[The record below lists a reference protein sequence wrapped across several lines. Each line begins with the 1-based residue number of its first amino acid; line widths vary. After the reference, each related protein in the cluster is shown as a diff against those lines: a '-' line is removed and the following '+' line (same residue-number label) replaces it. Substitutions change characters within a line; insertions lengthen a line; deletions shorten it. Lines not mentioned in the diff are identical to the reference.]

1 MKKRLLSLLLVATL
15 LLSLLPGTVL
25 AIESEPGTPTR
36 TEPVVGS
43 FPMLAITEEGFLIEP
58 CYVSYAAGET
68 LKDALRYSGH
78 TFTGLDSGFISAVDG
93 HADNYTLHY
102 AGDGYSLDGAAS
114 DVIALWF
121 TTNASQSYSDDALA
135 LVSQMARYLAG
146 EEYARYEKAADA
158 YAEACGGFYS
168 ANAADAATLCDALQG
183 AMDALDNF
191 KTGQTV
197 QLRMN
202 ITLDGVKLTTGKA
215 VFTSEFGTET
225 TVTDLTAAALVPA
238 TYTFDI
244 SDGDY
249 RHVRGTVTVAEG
261 SVITAELPTGNW
273 IADLDLSTDGGGKW
287 KALPKSDATIGGATF
302 YVSDYKGP
310 SLYPCVIRNETYAT
324 DKDEY
329 CLYLAGKETKPQ
341 NKRTWGVKNTV
352 LANVIEADS
361 LTDVDL
367 VLECRRRTMDE
378 NGYELY
384 QSYTMRIRRVPTL
397 SGLTVSGEGTPL
409 NIPFDADKTEY
420 DSTVISDLLQ
430 VCPTATLAGTAITV
444 NGHSVESGKAADV
457 LLADCI
463 RDAAGKYLL
472 NITLTAPNGQKNTY
486 QLKLERVEALI
497 TRLTMPS
504 SAVTVQLFNSGN
516 ALCSPTSIDGL
527 VWTYRTIP
535 GESYTYIS
543 TARVWYHATASITPA
558 AGSTDFTVAAPKTE
572 DWLADL
578 AAKAANN
585 NKAKVYELNQTF
597 DPTLH
602 SYSMLVDSNTST
614 FYLSAYAGNTSK
626 YTTTANYLTHN
637 NSAYSDYANSLKRTD
652 QTKTPGVKDKFANM
666 SNFMQAGGWGN
677 DMTVRVQQNTVES
690 GVTYYQEYALHVNR
704 SISMNAMSI
713 ADPYGTALILAQ
725 KDDPSTQKFDK
736 FVLSYTTSL
745 ASEATEMQVSVKPL
759 STYKYDHDFTV
770 TVSCDGWSKSIVY
783 SEAVPVNVAQSITVP
798 MSGTR
803 QTQILSVTVSHSQS
817 GSVAQTYTIEVM
829 KLPPVVTT
837 FVTTP
842 ANAMVFLT
850 EDATGTRI
858 YPEADG
864 TYILNDTASYTYVI
878 TCNGYVAQKVTFVAG
893 EENATIT
900 VNLEKAPQSDLK
912 DLLQEGDWPLFRA
925 DEQNNGV
932 TGYRTPIRAE
942 DAVLEWANKIGE
954 GYGSGA
960 TGCPIIV
967 GGYLYTYAG
976 ESIVKVNKD
985 TGEVVGSGKMVAS
998 SSFAINSPTYAD
1010 GMIFVGL
1017 SGGRVQAFNAETLD
1031 SLWVYTDALGG
1042 QPDCPIAYSE
1052 GYIYTGFWNSE
1063 TKQANFVCLSVTD
1076 EDPTSGE
1083 EVKYATWTYAHNGFY
1098 WAGAYACHDYVV
1110 VGTDDGASGYT
1121 TGTASILSLNPR
1133 TGELLDE
1140 QKLSNVGDQRSSIC
1154 YDAETDACYF
1164 TTKGGDFYQIRLNAD
1179 GTFRDGS
1186 LRRLHLDNGSDNTT
1200 YPPMST
1206 STPVVYKGRAYIGVS
1221 GTSQFGVY
1229 SGHNL
1234 TVIDLE
1240 SFSIAYTVPTM
1251 GYPQTSGLLTTAYEG
1266 EDGYVYVYFFDNY
1279 TPGKLRVIRDRKDM
1293 TEVDH
1298 TYTTMES
1305 YLSGGETITIE
1316 TGYVLFTPSGSEAQ
1330 YAICSPIADS
1340 DGNLYFKNDTARLM
1354 RLSSRIVSLEIV
1366 RQPDKLIYEPG
1377 MVFDGTGLQVKAHYA
1392 NGNVKDVTSWI
1403 TYSQEKL
1410 KIEDTELTISLDPDR
1425 LLVKENGDGY
1435 WKWYR
1440 DFEGEAGKVY
1450 DLPTISVTLDLRA
1463 DHADDDHDHKCD
1475 ACEMEMGEH
1484 KAAEGSH
1491 NCDYCGQPVSECADE
1506 NHDHECDICG
1516 NPVGDHKAAEGSHNC
1531 DYCGKPASEC
1541 VDENRDHKCDTCG
1554 NPMGEHKA
1562 AEGSHNC
1569 DYCGQPASECED
1581 ENKDHECDIC
1591 GNPMGEH
1598 KAAEGSHNCDYCG
1611 KPASEC
1617 EDKDKDHKCDTCDA
1631 VMSECA
1637 DEDGDHKCDICG
1649 KDLNEDPDDGKEDPD
1664 DGNENPGEGGNP
1676 PSGDTTPL
1684 LLLALLLIGSA
1695 AAVVLSRKKFSF

>member
-1 MKKRLLSLLLVATL
+1 MLV
-15 LLSLLPGTVL
+15 
-25 AIESEPGTPTR
+25 
-36 TEPVVGS
+36 
-43 FPMLAITEEGFLIEP
+43 ITEDELLIEP

-93 HADNYTLHY
+93 HAENYTLHY
-102 AGDGYSLDGAAS
+102 AGAGYSLDGAAG

-135 LVSQMARYLAG
+135 LVSQMARYLAD
-146 EEYARYEKAADA
+146 EEYARYEKTADA
-158 YAEACGGFYS
+158 YAEACKGFYS
-168 ANAADAATLCDALQG
+168 ANAAKAATLCDALQG

-191 KTGQTV
+191 KTGQPV
-197 QLRMN
+197 QLGMN

-261 SVITAELPTGNW
+261 SVVTADLPTGNW
-273 IADLDLSTDGGGKW
+273 IADLDLSAYSDSNW

-302 YVSDYKGP
+302 YVTDYMGP
-310 SLYPCVIRNETYAT
+310 SLYPNVTRNATCAT
-324 DKDEY
+324 DANEY
-329 CLYLAGKETKPQ
+329 GLYLAGSDS
-341 NKRTWGVKNTV
+341 KRVWGSKSTA
-352 LANVIEADS
+352 LSKVIEADS
-361 LTDVDL
+361 LADVDL
-367 VLECRRRTMDE
+367 VLECRRKTKDE

-397 SGLTVSGEGTPL
+397 SGLTVSGDGTRL
-409 NIPFDADKTEY
+409 NIPFDADKTDY
-420 DSTVISDLLQ
+420 SSTIISDLLQ
-430 VCPTATLAGTAITV
+430 VYPTATATGAAITV
-444 NGHSVESGKAADV
+444 NGHSVESGTAADV
-457 LLADCI
+457 LLADCS
-463 RDAAGKYLL
+463 RDAVGKYLL
-472 NITLTAPNGQKNTY
+472 SIALTAPNGQKTTY
-486 QLKLERVEALI
+486 LLKLERVDALI
-497 TRLTMPS
+497 TRLTMPG
-504 SAVTVQLFNSGN
+504 SAVTVQLFNSAN
-516 ALCSPTSIDGL
+516 ALCNPTSIDGL

-535 GESYTYIS
+535 GESYTYMS
-543 TARVWYHATASITPA
+543 TAKVWYHATASITPA

-597 DPTLH
+597 DQTVH

-614 FYLSAYAGNTSK
+614 FYLSAYAGDTSK

-637 NSAYSDYANSLKRTD
+637 NSAYSDYASGDSFKRQDKT
-652 QTKTPGVKDKFANM
+652 QTPGVKDKFANM
-666 SNFMQAGGWGN
+666 SNFMAAGGWDN
-677 DMTVRVQQNTVES
+677 DMTVRVQQKTVES
-690 GVTYYQEYALHVNR
+690 GVTYYQEYALHVDR

-713 ADPYGTALILAQ
+713 ADQYGTALTLTR
-725 KDDPSTQKFDK
+725 KDDPSTQNFDK
-736 FVLSYTTSL
+736 FILSYTTSL
-745 ASEATEMQVSVKPL
+745 SAGATAMQVSVKPL
-759 STYKYDHDFTV
+759 SAQKYDHDFTV

-783 SEAVPVNVAQSITVP
+783 SEAVPVNVAQSIAVP
-798 MSGTR
+798 LSGTR
-803 QTQILSVTVSHSQS
+803 QTQIVSVTVSHSRP
-817 GSVAQTYTIEVM
+817 GSVAQIYTIEVT
-829 KLPPVVTT
+829 KLPPVATT

-842 ANAMVFLT
+842 ANALVFLT
-850 EDATGTRI
+850 EDTTGNRI
-858 YPEADG
+858 YPEADD
-864 TYILNDTASYTYVI
+864 TYVLNDTTSYTCVI

-893 EENATIT
+893 EENASIT
-900 VNLEKAPQSDLK
+900 VDLEKAPKSDLK
-912 DLLQEGDWPLFRA
+912 DLLQDGDWPLFRA
-925 DEQNNGV
+925 DGQNNGV
-932 TGYRTPIRAE
+932 ISYRTPIRAE

-954 GYGSGA
+954 GFDSGA

-967 GGYLYTYAG
+967 GGHLYTYAG
-976 ESIVKVNKD
+976 KSIVKVNKD
-985 TGEVVGSGKMVAS
+985 TGEVVDSGEMVTN
-998 SSFAINSPTYAD
+998 SSFAINSPTYAN

-1042 QPDCPIAYSE
+1042 QPNCPIVYSE
-1052 GYIYTGFWNSE
+1052 GCIYTGFWNHE
-1063 TKQANFVCLSVTD
+1063 TRKANFVCLSVTD
-1076 EDPTSGE
+1076 EDPTSE
-1083 EVKYATWTYAHNGFY
+1083 NEAKFATWTYTHNGFY
-1098 WAGAYACHDYVV
+1098 WAGAYVCHDYVV

-1133 TGELLDE
+1133 TGKLLDE

-1186 LRRLHLDNGSDNTT
+1186 LRRLHLDNGSDNTAN
-1200 YPPMST
+1200 PPMST
-1206 STPVVYKGRAYIGVS
+1206 CTPTVYKGRAYIGVS
-1221 GTSQFGVY
+1221 GTSQFGAY

-1240 SFSIAYTVPTM
+1240 SFSIAYTVPTQ
-1251 GYPQTSGLLTTAYEG
+1251 GYSQTSGLLTTAYEG

-1298 TYTTMES
+1298 TYTTMET
-1305 YLSGGETITIE
+1305 YLSGGEEITIE

-1340 DGNLYFKNDTARLM
+1340 DGNLYFKNDSAKLM

-1392 NGNVKDVTSWI
+1392 NGNIKDVTSWI

-1410 KIEDTELTISLDPDR
+1410 KIEDAELTVSLDPDR
-1425 LLVKENGDGY
+1425 LLVKENADGY

-1450 DLPTISVTLDLRA
+1450 DLPTISVTLELRN

-1475 ACEMEMGEH
+1475 ACKMEMGEH
-1484 KAAEGSH
+1484 KAAEDSH
-1491 NCDYCGQPVSECADE
+1491 
-1506 NHDHECDICG
+1506 I
-1516 NPVGDHKAAEGSHNC
+1516 C

-1541 VDENRDHKCDTCG
+1541 
-1554 NPMGEHKA
+1554 A
-1562 AEGSHNC
+1562 
-1569 DYCGQPASECED
+1569 D
-1581 ENKDHECDIC
+1581 ENKDH
-1591 GNPMGEH
+1591 
-1598 KAAEGSHNCDYCG
+1598 
-1611 KPASEC
+1611 
-1617 EDKDKDHKCDTCDA
+1617 KCDVCDA

-1637 DEDGDHKCDICG
+1637 DEDGDRKCDICG
-1649 KDLNEDPDDGKEDPD
+1649 KNLSEDPD
-1664 DGNENPGEGGNP
+1664 DGNEKPDEGGNP
-1676 PSGDTTPL
+1676 PSGDETPL
-1684 LLLALLLIGSA
+1684 LLLALLLTGSA
-1695 AAVVLSRKKFSF
+1695 SAVMLARKKSSS

>member
-43 FPMLAITEEGFLIEP
+43 FPMLAITEDGFLIEP

-158 YAEACGGFYS
+158 YAEACKGFYS
-168 ANAADAATLCDALQG
+168 ANAAAAATLCEALQG

-225 TVTDLTAAALVPA
+225 TVTDLTTAALVPA

-273 IADLDLSTDGGGKW
+273 IADLELSADGGGSW

-310 SLYPCVIRNETYAT
+310 NLHPNVTRNATYAT
-324 DKDEY
+324 DEDEY
-329 CLYLAGKETKPQ
+329 CLYLAGS
-341 NKRTWGVKNTV
+341 NSKRSWDSKSTS
-352 LANVIEADS
+352 LAKVIEEDS

-367 VLECRRRTMDE
+367 VLECRRKTKDE

-397 SGLTVSGEGTPL
+397 SGLTVSGEGTRL

-430 VCPTATLAGTAITV
+430 VCPTATAAGTAITV
-444 NGHSVESGKAADV
+444 NGHGVESGKAADV
-457 LLADCI
+457 LLADCS

-558 AGSTDFTVAAPKTE
+558 ADSTDFTVAAPKTE
-572 DWLADL
+572 DWLTTL
-578 AAKAANN
+578 AAKASAATS
-585 NKAKVYELNQTF
+585 AKVYELNQPF
-597 DPTLH
+597 DPAVH
-602 SYSMLVDSNTST
+602 SYTTWSDSNSTS
-614 FYLSAYAGNTSK
+614 FALQAISLSSSK
-626 YTTTANYLTHN
+626 YSLTANYISHN
-637 NSAYSDYANSLKRTD
+637 NSSYSDFSNGDLWKRKSYT
-652 QTKTPGVKDKFANM
+652 TAITSTNFKNYV
-666 SNFMQAGGWGN
+666 NFMAVGGWDN
-677 DMTVRVQQNTVES
+677 DMTVRVQQKTVES
-690 GVTYYQEYALHVNR
+690 GVTYYQEYALHVDR
-704 SISMNAMSI
+704 FLTMNAMSI
-713 ADPYGTALILAQ
+713 ADQYGNALTLAQ
-725 KDDPSTQKFDK
+725 KDDPSTRKFDK

-745 ASEATEMQVSVKPL
+745 ASGATAMQVSVKPL

-803 QTQILSVTVSHSQS
+803 QTQIVSVTVSHSQS
-817 GSVAQTYTIEVM
+817 GSVAQTYTIEVI

-850 EDATGTRI
+850 EDATGARI

-864 TYILNDTASYTYVI
+864 TYILNDTTSYTYVI
-878 TCNGYVAQKVTFVAG
+878 TCNGYVAQKATFQAG

-900 VNLEKAPQSDLK
+900 VDLEKAPKSDLK
-912 DLLQEGDWPLFRA
+912 DLLQDGDWPLFRA

-932 TGYRTPIRAE
+932 IGYRTPIRAE

-976 ESIVKVNKD
+976 ESIVKVNKE
-985 TGEVVGSGKMVAS
+985 TGEVVDSGKMVAS

-1042 QPDCPIAYSE
+1042 QPNCPIVYSE
-1052 GYIYTGFWNSE
+1052 GCIYTGFWNSE

-1179 GTFRDGS
+1179 GTFQDGS
-1186 LRRLHLDNGSDNTT
+1186 LRQLHLDNGSDNTT

-1221 GTSQFGVY
+1221 GTSQFGAY

-1435 WKWYR
+1435 WKWYH

-1463 DHADDDHDHKCD
+1463 DHADDDRDHKCD

-1484 KAAEGSH
+1484 KGTH
-1491 NCDYCGQPVSECADE
+1491 VCDYCGKPVTECEDE
-1506 NHDHECDICG
+1506 NHDHKCDICG
-1516 NPVGDHKAAEGSHNC
+1516 NPVGEHKAAEGSHNC

-1541 VDENRDHKCDTCG
+1541 VDENRDHKCDVCEA
-1554 NPMGEHKA
+1554 PMGEHKA

-1569 DYCGQPASECED
+1569 DYCGQPASECAD
-1581 ENKDHECDIC
+1581 ENRDHKCDVC
-1591 GNPMGEH
+1591 DAPMGEH

-1617 EDKDKDHKCDTCDA
+1617 VDENKDHKCDTCDA

-1649 KDLNEDPDDGKEDPD
+1649 KDLSEDPDDGKEDPD

-1695 AAVVLSRKKFSF
+1695 AAVVLSRKKFGF